1 MLMTHY
7 PAQNYQSRLSEV
19 DHIQTWAGAAR
30 NKLHLNRAKC
40 VELIISDPRRR
51 RQLNLPPC
59 ISDITRVPSL
69 KIIDVTITSKM
80 AVSEHVR
87 SLINS
92 CA

>member
-1 MLMTHY
+1 MTHY

-69 KIIDVTITSKM
+69 KIIDVTITKKM

-87 SLINS
+87 SLIIS